1 MPFRVRVRNFQSI
14 KDATIRVSGLTVIT
28 GPNNSGK
35 TAALRAVRGAFTNA
49 PAGPLVRK
57 GEAHLTVDLSFDDGH
72 TLTWEK
78 GNEKPEGKGKAIN
91 RYVLDGK
98 ALEGVGRGVPPE
110 VEALGVREISAGSD
124 GLWPQIARQ
133 FDGTLFLVDR
143 PGSVVAEALSD
154 VERVGKLSDALRA
167 SESDRRTIASE
178 IKVRRADMTR
188 LQERAQKFDGLD
200 TVLEGINTVD
210 LNALRNMARE
220 IASLKDL
227 AERLRK
233 SREDL
238 APIAGF
244 TAKSVP
250 DSSACSAKTAADES
264 HAAAALAARLKNA
277 RSNSHKYNLHVTT
290 PLFSFSLSGLEDLRR
305 RALLK
310 KTLEKDAQDLD
321 LPPLPSAERIAN
333 YPAGVAKIRD
343 WSMRYASG
351 LTDVNLLTDS
361 LSASRE
367 QHANAVQEA
376 HDALHAMGECPTCG
390 HAT

>member
-35 TAALRAVRGAFTNA
+35 TAMLRAVRGAFTNA

-57 GEAHLTVDLSFDDGH
+57 GEAHLSVDLSFDDGH

-78 GNEKPEGKGKAIN
+78 GSEKPEGKGKAIN

-178 IKVRRADMTR
+178 MKVRRADMAR

-200 TVLEGINTVD
+200 TVLEDINTVD
-210 LNALRNMARE
+210 LRALQDMARE

-244 TAKSVP
+244 TPKSIP
-250 DSSACSAKTAADES
+250 DSRDCAVADDLRT
-264 HAAAALAARLKNA
+264 AAALAARLKIA
-277 RSNSHKYNLHVTT
+277 RVDSHKYNLQVTM
-290 PLFSFSLSGLEDLRR
+290 PLFSFSMSGLEDLRR
-305 RALLK
+305 RALQK
-310 KTLEKDAQDLD
+310 KALQKDAQDLD
-321 LPPLPSAERIAN
+321 LPTLPSADRIAK

-343 WSMRYASG
+343 WSERYGSG
-351 LTDVNLLTDS
+351 LTDVARLSDS
-361 LSASRE
+361 LSAHRE

-376 HDALHAMGECPTCG
+376 HDALHMMGECPTCG